1 MKQWLPKIVS
11 IINEN
16 TTELNKNRMKPVL
29 DVDADLDDDN
39 GTLAI
44 YVRSYCMYTYILL
57 LIYIVGNLTIKVLFA
72 LTYMVKDHKTY

>member
-1 MKQWLPKIVS
+1 MCVWMKQWLPKIVS

-44 YVRSYCMYTYILL
+44 YVATVCIL
-57 LIYIVGNLTIKVLFA
+57 TFCC
-72 LTYMVKDHKTY
+72 